1 MIKRYVYRPE
11 KKEYLLPSRKPNVV
25 SDKEQLLGFVQDTN
39 ASDIEERFAKA
50 LEKQNKDYIFR
61 VPLGQVGEPG
71 WKELDFMVIDGGY
84 FPIEID
90 EMGFI
95 HQGKETQDALKDA
108 FVMDYFK
115 DYNPFPVKRITGE
128 RLATQEIADQTAKEL
143 FP

>member
-25 SDKEQLLGFVQDTN
+25 TDKEQLLGFVQDTN

-50 LEKQNKDYIFR
+50 LEKLNKDYIFR

>member
-1 MIKRYVYRPE
+1 MIKRYTYRPS
-11 KKEYLLPSRKPNVV
+11 KKEDVLFSRKPVV
-25 SDKEQLLGFVQDTN
+25 AAEIEQLFGIVQGAD
-39 ASDIEERFAKA
+39 ASDIEERFARA
-50 LEKQNKDYIFR
+50 LDKKNKEYIFR
-61 VPLGQVGEPG
+61 VPLGQRGEPG

-84 FPIEID
+84 FPVEID

-95 HQGKETQDALKDA
+95 HRGQQTQDQFKDA

-128 RLATQEIADQTAKEL
+128 RLATQEIADQTVKEL

>member
-11 KKEYLLPSRKPNVV
+11 KKEYLLPSRKPSVV
-25 SDKEQLLGFVQDTN
+25 TDKEQLLGFVQDTN

-84 FPIEID
+84 FPVEID

>member
-1 MIKRYVYRPE
+1 MIKRYVYRPA

-25 SDKEQLLGFVQDTN
+25 TDKEQLLGFVQDTN

-50 LEKQNKDYIFR
+50 LEKQNKDYMFR
-61 VPLGQVGEPG
+61 VPLGQIGEPG

>member
-25 SDKEQLLGFVQDTN
+25 TDKEQLLGFVQDTN

-50 LEKQNKDYIFR
+50 LEKQNKDYMFR
-61 VPLGQVGEPG
+61 VPLGQIGEPG

>member
-25 SDKEQLLGFVQDTN
+25 TDKEQLLGFVQDTN

>member
-25 SDKEQLLGFVQDTN
+25 TDKEQLLGFVQDTN

-84 FPIEID
+84 FPVEID